1 MSDVEFEFSGD
12 EEAVTFETARRF
24 KLRFGQYS
32 GKNLGNLVRKA
43 KTRDY
48 LRYLLTWQE
57 LKEETRVNIDAVLLG
72 YQQAKETHH
81 KQTHAEK
88 TEDKSVTKKRKQGD

>member
-1 MSDVEFEFSGD
+1 MSEFEFEFSGD
-12 EEAVTFETARRF
+12 DEEITFETARRF
-24 KLRFGQYS
+24 KLRFGKYI
-32 GKNLGNLVRKA
+32 GKTLGALVRKA

-72 YQQAKETHH
+72 YQEAKEAHQ
-81 KQTHAEK
+81 KQTPPEEK
-88 TEDKSVTKKRKQGD
+88 PAKKRKKTDQ

>member
-32 GKNLGNLVRKA
+32 GKTLGNLVRKA

-48 LRYLLTWQE
+48 LRYLEKWQE
-57 LKEETRVNIDAVLLG
+57 LKEETRLNINAVLLG
-72 YQQAKETHH
+72 YQEAKEAHQ
-81 KQTHAEK
+81 KQTPPEEK
-88 TEDKSVTKKRKQGD
+88 PAKKRKKTDQ

>member
-1 MSDVEFEFSGD
+1 MSEFEFEFSGD
-12 EEAVTFETARRF
+12 DEEITFETARRF
-24 KLRFGQYS
+24 RMRFGQYS

-72 YQQAKETHH
+72 YQQAKEAHQ
-81 KQTHAEK
+81 KAEEK
-88 TEDKSVTKKRKQGD
+88 TEDKPPAKKRKKTDQ

>member
-1 MSDVEFEFSGD
+1 MSEIEWEFSGD

-72 YQQAKETHH
+72 YQQAKEARDQ
-81 KQTHAEK
+81 KPEEK
-88 TEDKSVTKKRKQGD
+88 TEDKPPAKKRKKTDQ